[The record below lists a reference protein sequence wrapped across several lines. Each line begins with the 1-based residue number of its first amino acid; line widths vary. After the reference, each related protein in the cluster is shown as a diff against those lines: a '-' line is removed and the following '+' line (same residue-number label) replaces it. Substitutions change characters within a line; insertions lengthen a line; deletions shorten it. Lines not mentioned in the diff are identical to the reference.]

1 MANLQAQEVLDKLEE
16 DSDWNE
22 TDEEGSSG
30 SEDEEPMEV
39 DYLTQ
44 AQVIIVVFSKKERR
58 ISVSCSVLAFLLPI
72 YQ

>member
-1 MANLQAQEVLDKLEE
+1 MASLQALETLDKLEE

-30 SEDEEPMEV
+30 SEYEEPMKV

-44 AQVIIVVFSKKERR
+44 AQVNYSSF
-58 ISVSCSVLAFLLPI
+58 
-72 YQ
+72 

>member
-39 DYLTQ
+39 NYLTQ
-44 AQVIIVVFSKKERR
+44 AQVIYSSF
-58 ISVSCSVLAFLLPI
+58 
-72 YQ
+72 